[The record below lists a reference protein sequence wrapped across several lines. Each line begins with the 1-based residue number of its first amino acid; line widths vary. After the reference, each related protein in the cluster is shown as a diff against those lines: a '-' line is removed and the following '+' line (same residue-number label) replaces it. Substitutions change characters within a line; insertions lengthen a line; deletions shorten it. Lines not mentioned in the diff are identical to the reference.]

1 MWEVITSQGHRAR
14 DIQHESD
21 ALRAV
26 HSLGLTTLIAP
37 YRYLVSDHRGR
48 RFVISR
54 APGAVS
60 RFSATTACVFW
71 SDDSMTLSQRP
82 LFISF
87 IIDSC

>member
-48 RFVISR
+48 RFVAEIHR
-54 APGAVS
+54 QPTAAPA
-60 RFSATTACVFW
+60 RP
-71 SDDSMTLSQRP
+71 TLPSYG
-82 LFISF
+82 
-87 IIDSC
+87 